1 MQIAIIGAGNV
12 GRALG
17 RGFAR
22 AGHGLIYGVRDPKAE
37 KYAEPPVPGA
47 AVMSVKAAGAAGD
60 VVILATPWAGT
71 QSAVEALGDLGGR
84 PLLDATNPIGPGFA
98 LTLGHTDSGGEQ
110 VARWATGARVVKVF
124 NTIGADNMTAPD
136 YGAQR
141 AFMPVSGDD
150 PAACAVAVELAE
162 GLGFEALHIGGLAT
176 ARRTEPLA
184 MLWIG
189 LAMGQKD
196 RTIAF
201 GLLRR

>member
-17 RGFAR
+17 QGLVNN
-22 AGHGLIYGVRDPKAE
+22 GHQVVFGARDPAAE
-37 KYAEPPVPGA
+37 KYATPPVAGTRVA
-47 AVMSVKAAGAAGD
+47 TVAGAAAEAD
-60 VVILATPWAGT
+60 VVLLATPWTGAE
-71 QSAVEALGDLGGR
+71 SAVKALGDLGGR

-98 LTLGHTDSGGEQ
+98 LTHGHGDSGGEQ

-136 YGAQR
+136 YGANA
-141 AFMPVSGDD
+141 AFMPVAGDD
-150 PAACAVAVELAE
+150 ADACAVAVELASA
-162 GLGFEALHIGGLAT
+162 LGFEAVRVGGLAK
-176 ARRTEPLA
+176 ARLLEPMA

-196 RTIAF
+196 RTLAF